1 MLGGTQCLWEQGR
14 SSVARDSW
22 IFSARI
28 HPLMKKQAKPAGS
41 HFFIFFF
48 SNMLLNS
55 RYGKKKEKF
64 IGVQQKI

>member
-1 MLGGTQCLWEQGR
+1 M
-14 SSVARDSW
+14 ARDSW